1 MPNGDGTLMS
11 ALSEL
16 AAPETERDREQPA
29 ALRDRLDAA
38 RRRVLAVGEAKRGKI
53 TLINTL
59 PIYWARNPVSASRRF
74 AAASGPG
81 FGPGLGARAR
91 GGYHRS
97 FGQMLLNFCGYG
109 GPPNR
114 PAQPARPAPCRSCQP
129 GSVNGAEGPAVKR
142 SHANGP
148 CRMTGKGHAR
158 A

>member
-59 PIYWARNPVSASRRF
+59 PIYWARNPVSASRCSRPRTDPDS
-74 AAASGPG
+74 APVWEHGRVADTTV
-81 FGPGLGARAR
+81 
-91 GGYHRS
+91 RS
-97 FGQMLLNFCGYG
+97 AKC
-109 GPPNR
+109 
-114 PAQPARPAPCRSCQP
+114 S
-129 GSVNGAEGPAVKR
+129 
-142 SHANGP
+142 
-148 CRMTGKGHAR
+148 
-158 A
+158 